1 MWNPFKKKLLQLE
14 ETTPKYRVNKIIKEY
29 LIHKYTCT
37 IKMVNGEIF
46 KTDLFDKIQPNQK
59 YICLIMGEFGNWK
72 DTLNKKLIVYNY
84 LSEPRIDAYSHWEF
98 DYQGTTMKLNSDQIS
113 YVHYTKIPF
122 ETRQVEEDE
131 LVLIEETSNE

>member
-46 KTDLFDKIQPNQK
+46 KTDVFDYLHEATYFSGDTRLKCYYLLEASIHPN
-59 YICLIMGEFGNWK
+59 MNW
-72 DTLNKKLIVYNY
+72 V
-84 LSEPRIDAYSHWEF
+84 F
-98 DYQGTTMKLNSDQIS
+98 DYQGTTMKLNSEQIS

-122 ETRQVEEDE
+122 ETRQVEEE
-131 LVLIEETSNE
+131 VVVLIEETSNE